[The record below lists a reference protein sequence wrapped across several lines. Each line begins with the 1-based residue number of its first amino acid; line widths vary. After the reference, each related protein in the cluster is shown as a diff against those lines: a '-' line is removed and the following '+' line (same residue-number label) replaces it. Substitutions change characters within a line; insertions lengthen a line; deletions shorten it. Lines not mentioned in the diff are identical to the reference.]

1 VTNTINTTMTDQ
13 HIIAFLEF
21 MSPSFGQVIRLTN
34 DKVLL
39 SFSEDGDYRIA
50 WFSNGA
56 AIHPMNVQTC
66 IVARD
71 PDILPMVRDIFA
83 KPSTAKVLGAV
94 TSTGMEVYD
103 IH

>member
-1 VTNTINTTMTDQ
+1 VTNTINTTMTDK
-13 HIIAFLEF
+13 HIIALLEF

-39 SFSEDGDYRIA
+39 SFLEDAALRIA
-50 WFSNGA
+50 WFSNGH

-66 IVARD
+66 IVSRD

>member
-1 VTNTINTTMTDQ
+1 MTDK
-13 HIIAFLEF
+13 HIIALLEF

-39 SFSEDGDYRIA
+39 SFLEDAALRIA
-50 WFSNGA
+50 WFSNGH

-66 IVARD
+66 IVSRD
-71 PDILPMVRDIFA
+71 PDILPMVRDIFS

>member
-1 VTNTINTTMTDQ
+1 MTTMTDQ

-21 MSPSFGQVIRLTN
+21 MSPSIGQVIRLTN
-34 DKVLL
+34 DEVLL
-39 SFSEDGDYRIA
+39 FFSEGGAFHRIA

-66 IVARD
+66 IVSRD